1 VRTCDGSAKPALS
14 PAALWSA
21 QAYKYVPFGLVAEVL
36 PYLIRRAQEN
46 STVLGGV
53 AQEKALVAAE
63 LGRRMRRGL
72 RLSA

>member
-1 VRTCDGSAKPALS
+1 MAVQSDAQRGTRP
-14 PAALWSA
+14 A

-63 LGRRMRRGL
+63 LGRRMRRSVGL
-72 RLSA
+72 RT